1 MRINRLRVLT
11 CKKFFLQCLSFFLQ
25 ALIFFSF
32 SFTYFQQ
39 QYQTEIYSENP
50 AARTSSP
57 GLKQPPVYKSQ
68 QPLYQE
74 DAAYRDYD
82 HQPYRYEGP
91 YADAKSRDYDSQ
103 EQWPGYER
111 QGDYS
116 PARPRFGKP
125 TPVPVRHDEAPPTIA
140 PARFDQDPLP
150 SPASRSPEPPKQY
163 YEAAPPPRPTQPRGY
178 VSSDTLPPPKVETLP
193 AEADTLNKPLPPP
206 PLEAG
211 EDPAMKPQSVLTR
224 VKMFENKRSV
234 SVDRA
239 KENLDTTLRVRPL
252 FMTKEKKIW

>member
-11 CKKFFLQCLSFFLQ
+11 CKNFFFYNVCPSFCKHS
-25 ALIFFSF
+25 FFSF
-32 SFTYFQQ
+32 SFKYFQQ
-39 QYQTEIYSENP
+39 LYQTEIYSENP

-57 GLKQPPVYKSQ
+57 GLKQPFGYNSQ

-74 DAAYRDYD
+74 DATYRDYD

-91 YADAKSRDYDSQ
+91 YADSKSRNYDSQ

-125 TPVPVRHDEAPPTIA
+125 TPAPVRHDESPSTIA

-150 SPASRSPEPPKQY
+150 PPASRSPEQPKQY

-178 VSSDTLPPPKVETLP
+178 VSSDTPPPPKVETLP

-206 PLEAG
+206 PPEAG

-252 FMTKEKKIW
+252 